1 MIGEVKAKQ
10 VFVKQEQGEIQQV
23 FRGWEGQPN
32 FICFDRSKQV
42 FVNKSARKSKRGEI
56 KSAGEGRRAKTP
68 IKTQWYKPLGVDR
81 RIRKAI

>member
-1 MIGEVKAKQ
+1 
-10 VFVKQEQGEIQQV
+10 
-23 FRGWEGQPN
+23 
-32 FICFDRSKQV
+32 V

>member
-1 MIGEVKAKQ
+1 M
-10 VFVKQEQGEIQQV
+10 FVKQEQGEIQQV